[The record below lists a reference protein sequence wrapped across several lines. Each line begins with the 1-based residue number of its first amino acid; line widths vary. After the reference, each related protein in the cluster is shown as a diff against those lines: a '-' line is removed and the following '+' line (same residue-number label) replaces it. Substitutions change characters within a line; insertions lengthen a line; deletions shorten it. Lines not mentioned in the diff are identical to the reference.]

1 MTHENAWIRE
11 QRRDAVVDAFAEY
24 AGRKG
29 ARFEHTD
36 AAFIGR
42 SLRKVFPEMGDSNRR
57 TGVGQRTRY
66 WVFPPLEEARR
77 QFEEAVLSGAS
88 TDWPADE

>member
-1 MTHENAWIRE
+1 M
-11 QRRDAVVDAFAEY
+11 VDAFAEY

-42 SLRKVFPEMGDSNRR
+42 ALRKVFPDMSDSNRR
-57 TGVGQRTRY
+57 TGAGQRTRH
-66 WVFPPLEEARR
+66 WIFPTLEEARR
-77 QFEEAVLSGAS
+77 QFEAAVLSGAS
-88 TDWPADE
+88 TEWPADE